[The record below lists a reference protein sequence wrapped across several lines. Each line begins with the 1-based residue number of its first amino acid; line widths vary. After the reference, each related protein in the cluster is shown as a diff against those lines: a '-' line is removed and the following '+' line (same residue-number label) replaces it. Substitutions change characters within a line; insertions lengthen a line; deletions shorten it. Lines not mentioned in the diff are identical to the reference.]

1 MNQTAR
7 LLTLVSLVAS
17 AVPLLAA
24 DRNPYAAIDRH
35 ALRAPKEDEKSV
47 ESLAR
52 YLIKPAKTDAQKA
65 RAIYRWVADRIAYN
79 VEGLRSGKLGDNST
93 AGVLK
98 NRRAV
103 CDGFANLFLDLCKEA
118 GVEAAKVGGLA
129 KGIDFQEG
137 KPPKSGNHAWNAVK
151 VAGKWA
157 LVDAT
162 WGAGG
167 IQGKKFVKQFKAY
180 YFLPPPDQLIF
191 SHFPKDPKWQLL
203 TKAISEKEF
212 REQPRPDIYLFLMGA
227 TAPAIRK
234 AMKEEGFRELVK
246 VFPPPGEPVTL
257 RTAPLQR
264 HLKEG
269 TRYRFRIES
278 SYFGAVAVHHGG
290 RWRAFTRKG
299 KVFEGVIVAPKGVIK
314 VRGLIGNGANYR
326 HWDIMEY
333 VGE

>member
-1 MNQTAR
+1 MNPTAR
-7 LLTLVSLVAS
+7 LLTLVFLVAG
-17 AVPLLAA
+17 AAPLRAA
-24 DRNPYAAIDRH
+24 DRNPYRVIDQH
-35 ALRAPKEDEKSV
+35 ALRAPKDVEKSV
-47 ESLAR
+47 ESLAK
-52 YLIKPAKTDAQKA
+52 YLIKPAKTDVQKA

-79 VEGLRSGKLGDNST
+79 VEGLRTGKLGDNT
-93 AGVLK
+93 TEGVLK
-98 NRRAV
+98 NRQAV
-103 CDGFANLFLDLCKEA
+103 CDGYANLLLDLCKEA

-129 KGIDFQEG
+129 KGVDFQEG
-137 KPPKSGNHAWNAVK
+137 RAARSGNHAWNAVK
-151 VAGKWA
+151 FAGKWA

-167 IQGKKFVKQFKAY
+167 IQGKKFVKQFKPY

-191 SHFPKDPKWQLL
+191 THFPKDPKWQLL

-212 REQPRPDIYLFLMGA
+212 REQPRPDINLFHMGI
-227 TAPAIRK
+227 TGPAIRK
-234 AMKEEGFRELVK
+234 VMKEQGFRELVK
-246 VFPPPGEPVTL
+246 VYPPPGEPVTL
-257 RTAPLQR
+257 RTAPLHR

-278 SYFGAVAVHHGG
+278 AYFGAVAVHHGG
-290 RWRAFTRKG
+290 RWYAFTRKG

-314 VRGLIGNGANYR
+314 VRGLIGDGAKYR